1 MSIWQDPLKGNAARV
16 TTDGEGLVLA
26 VTQPEE
32 EFISHEKEKS
42 FVLASAYSAT
52 ANDEVVFLCNDDASD
67 EIIVTDIIVSADAAC
82 CFTIFRPT
90 SGTAGGTTVAPVNL
104 FLGSSITAEA
114 TAYGNAA
121 VTGSLTGDTLGS
133 VEVGASDPF
142 DFKFGGSLVIP
153 KNESIAVTVDTT
165 CAIKVDILFH
175 YAPKIQF

>member
-1 MSIWQDPLKGNAARV
+1 MGNLFDPLKNNGMRV
-16 TTDGEGLVLA
+16 TEDGEALVLA

-42 FVLASAYSAT
+42 FALVSAYSAT
-52 ANDEVVFLCNDDASD
+52 ANDEIAFLRNDDADD
-67 EIIVTDIIVSADAAC
+67 EIIVTDVIVSADAAC
-82 CFTIFRPT
+82 AFTIFRPT
-90 SGTAGGTTVAPVNL
+90 SGTAAGTTATPVNL
-104 FLGSSITAEA
+104 FLGSSIVAEA

-153 KNESIAVTVDTT
+153 KNESVAVTVDTT
-165 CAIKVDILFH
+165 CAVKVDILFH